1 MSESKTIS
9 YAIKYRVHKLSDNEF
24 VLIPEELEEGLSDGV
39 SFCTNDVNIPI
50 LRNKNS
56 LTHRYVAYNIKYTED
71 LEKIYDYDENTDFL
85 GQVFYGDN
93 ENSVLYCKTSDDGDL
108 KIYDVNFDR
117 YKNNGPRHA
126 IYQYDKNGEPM
137 VTLNREAIDY
147 IISGKDKDEI
157 KRRLEFYKKEISKF
171 SENEK
176 DGVVRIDTINDKIT
190 LMDERLGKKEMD
202 SLINE
207 VQKNVNIN
215 LNNNIA
221 IGNPNVSFIGL
232 RDAIKKNVFGHDKEI
247 NIIAKRLYRNHIAG
261 PNRKIKSVLIIGP
274 TGTGKTE
281 TVKSAARYLGVP
293 YVRVNTSDLVPTG
306 IVGPKIGDYLLE
318 LYLQSGKKKEIAEK
332 SLFFLDEYEKLGNLD
347 VKSQVKAS
355 LLTFNEGEKIM
366 VSNLTSNMIFDTSRL
381 NRVYGG
387 VFEKVEELY
396 RKIGYESGDVEEKK
410 QQLTGPEIKKAII
423 KAKYFSAEDMGR
435 IRTFVRFGHLDKETR
450 VDILKNA
457 GGSDLLDTILGFKQ
471 DFGVDIEVNDDFIY
485 SFLETVPENEGIRD
499 MGAYLDIVFDKVEDI
514 LCEVPKSTYKKLVL
528 TKDTVDNNS
537 NFKLY

>member
-24 VLIPEELEEGLSDGV
+24 VLIPEKLEGGLSDGI
-39 SFCTNDVNIPI
+39 SFCTDGVNIPV

-56 LTHRYVAYNIKYTED
+56 LTHRHVVYNIKYTED
-71 LEKIYDYDENTDFL
+71 LEKIYDYDENPEFL

-93 ENSVLYCKTSDDGDL
+93 ENSVLYCKTSDNGEL
-108 KIYDVNFDR
+108 KIYDVNFDK
-117 YKNNGPRHA
+117 YKRNGPRLA
-126 IYQYDKNGEPM
+126 TYQYDETGEPR

-147 IISGKDKDEI
+147 IISGNDKAEI
-157 KRRLEFYKKEISKF
+157 QRRLEFYKKELSKF

-176 DGVVRIDTINDKIT
+176 DGVIRMDTLNDKMIF
-190 LMDERLGKKEMD
+190 MDERLGKEKLE
-202 SLINE
+202 SLISD
-207 VQKNVNIN
+207 VQKNVYIN
-215 LNNNIA
+215 TNSKVA
-221 IGNPNVSFIGL
+221 IGNPDVSFVGL
-232 RDAIKKNVFGHDKEI
+232 RDAIRKNVFGHDKEI
-247 NIIAKRLYRNHIAG
+247 NLIAKRLYRNHIAG
-261 PNRKIKSVLIIGP
+261 PNRKMKSVLITGP

-306 IVGPKIGDYLLE
+306 IVGPKISDYLLE
-318 LYLQSGKKKEIAEK
+318 LYIQSGKKKEIAER
-332 SLFFLDEYEKLGNLD
+332 SIFFLDEYEKLGNLD

-355 LLTFNEGEKIM
+355 LLTFNEGEKMMI
-366 VSNLTSNMIFDTSRL
+366 SNLTSNIIFDTARL

-387 VFEKVEELY
+387 VFEKLEELY
-396 RKIGYESGDVEEKK
+396 RKIGFESENTEKLMK
-410 QQLTGPEIKKAII
+410 QLTGPEIKKAII

-435 IRTFVRFGHLDKETR
+435 IRTFVRFGYLDKETK

-471 DFGVDIEVNDDFIY
+471 DFGVDVEVNDDFIY
-485 SFLETVPENEGIRD
+485 AFLETVPDNEGIRD
-499 MGAYLDIVFDKVEDI
+499 MGSYLDMIFDKAEDT
-514 LCEVPKSTYKKLVL
+514 LCEVPKDTYKKLVL
-528 TKDTVDNNS
+528 TKDTVDDNY